1 MDTVW
6 VVVISAGVVMLL
18 LISVLFT
25 MLLSMRRKYNRFM
38 KGLGDTD
45 VEALMHQYADS
56 LQRLH
61 THVKDSTESRIAAL
75 EAKLPKVV
83 RNVGMV
89 SYNAFEHMGNQM
101 SFSVAALD
109 DGKDGF
115 VLTGIYS
122 RDSSYV
128 YAKEIKAGVPNK
140 ELSAEE
146 KDAMRIALENGRS

>member
-1 MDTVW
+1 METMWIVA
-6 VVVISAGVVMLL
+6 ISAGAVMMILIIVLFAL
-18 LISVLFT
+18 LIS
-25 MLLSMRRKYNRFM
+25 MRKKYNRFM
-38 KGLGDTD
+38 KGLGETD
-45 VEALMHQYADS
+45 VETLMHQYADS
-56 LQRLH
+56 LHQLR
-61 THVKDSTESRIAAL
+61 THVRENTESRIAKL
-75 EAKLPKVV
+75 EEKLPKVV

-109 DGKDGF
+109 DAKDGF

-128 YAKEIKAGVPNK
+128 YAKELKAGVPNK

-146 KDAMRIALENGRS
+146 KEAMRIALENGRS